1 MKSENFIRLLA
12 GLVVLASVALTQYV
26 DPNWVWLTVFAGA
39 NLIQSVFTGFC
50 PPVWLLG
57 KLGWI
62 DANDVIT
69 GPGARR

>member
-1 MKSENFIRLLA
+1 MRPETLIRIIA
-12 GLVVLASVALTQYV
+12 GTVVLASVALTHFV
-26 DPNWVWLTVFAGA
+26 HPNWVWLTVFAGA
-39 NLIQSVFTGFC
+39 NLLQSAFTGFC

-62 DANDVIT
+62 NAEGLIT

>member
-1 MKSENFIRLLA
+1 MRPEKLIRILA
-12 GLVVLASVALTQYV
+12 GTIVLASVALTHFV
-26 DPNWVWLTVFAGA
+26 HPNWVWLTVFAGA
-39 NLIQSVFTGFC
+39 NLLQSAFTGFC

-62 DANDVIT
+62 NAEGLIT